1 MSRIWNALKQAEEE
15 RARAPRGRVH
25 TAERV
30 PDSSDENSGVFR
42 SKREFSL
49 LVYGSGVDKQP
60 FHEEAQARE
69 ANEAGCSISLETPVA
84 LGQRLYLVNANNQDE
99 VECRVIRVG
108 KLVQGKRQVGVEFL
122 RAAPRFW
129 RD

>member
-15 RARAPRGRVH
+15 RARSPRGRVH

-30 PDSSDENSGVFR
+30 PDSIDENSDVLR

-49 LVYGSGVDKQP
+49 LVYGAGADKQP

-69 ANEAGCSISLETPVA
+69 ADEAGCSILLETPVVQ
-84 LGQRLYLVNANNQDE
+84 GQRLYLVNANNQDE
-99 VECRVIRVG
+99 EECRVIRVG
-108 KLVQGKRQVGVEFL
+108 KLVHGKRQVEVEFL
-122 RAAPRFW
+122 RSAPRFW